1 MGNKLYKPK
10 NKRKKENLKM
20 IDKLEIGGVTIAAIA
35 LLGWSG
41 YSIANTFIPQ
51 PETPVYEVNVD
62 SVSNY
67 MDNLDAEV
75 KEVEATPTPTP
86 TPTATPEPTSTPAPT
101 KEPTKT
107 PAPTKMPKKKVKKEE
122 KKAEPTPAEAAATPA
137 AAETP
142 AAETPAPETPAAA
155 TPAAETPAPETPVAE
170 TPAPA
175 AEAAQAA
182 TYITNDTVYFR
193 TNPDK
198 SSTAIG
204 MIGKN
209 VQLTVLEDQA
219 SHSGWYK
226 ILRNGTEGYVSA
238 DFVTTK

>member
-20 IDKLEIGGVTIAAIA
+20 IDRLEIGGVTIAAIA

-62 SVSNY
+62 SVSDY
-67 MDNLDAEV
+67 MDNLDS
-75 KEVEATPTPTP
+75 EVEEAEATP
-86 TPTATPEPTSTPAPT
+86 TPTATPEPTSTPVPT

-137 AAETP
+137 AETPAPETP
-142 AAETPAPETPAAA
+142 AAETPAPETPA
-155 TPAAETPAPETPVAE
+155 PET
-170 TPAPA
+170 PA
-175 AEAAQAA
+175 AEAAPAA
-182 TYITNDTVYFR
+182 TYVTNDTVNFR

-198 SSTAIG
+198 SSTVIG
-204 MIGKN
+204 MIGKD
-209 VQLTVLEDQA
+209 VQLTVLEDQT
-219 SHSGWYK
+219 SHPGWYK
-226 ILRNGTEGYVSA
+226 ISRNGSEGYVSA

>member
-75 KEVEATPTPTP
+75 KEAEATPTPTP

-155 TPAAETPAPETPVAE
+155 TPAAETPAPETPAAE

-175 AEAAQAA
+175 A
-182 TYITNDTVYFR
+182 TYATNDTVNFR
-193 TNPDK
+193 TSPDK
-198 SSTAIG
+198 SSTVIG
-204 MIGKN
+204 MIGKD
-209 VQLTVLEDQA
+209 VQLTVLEDQT
-219 SHSGWYK
+219 SHPGWYK
-226 ILRNGTEGYVSA
+226 ISRNGTDGYVSA

>member
-20 IDKLEIGGVTIAAIA
+20 IDRLEIGGVTIAAIA

-62 SVSNY
+62 SVSDY
-67 MDNLDAEV
+67 MDNLDS
-75 KEVEATPTPTP
+75 EVEEAEATP
-86 TPTATPEPTSTPAPT
+86 TPTATPEPTSTPVPT

-137 AAETP
+137 AEAPAAETPAPETP
-142 AAETPAPETPAAA
+142 AAETPAPETPAV
-155 TPAAETPAPETPVAE
+155 ETPAPT
-170 TPAPA
+170 
-175 AEAAQAA
+175 AEAAPVA
-182 TYITNDTVYFR
+182 TYVTNDTVNFR
-193 TNPDK
+193 TSPDK

-204 MIGKN
+204 MIGKD
-209 VQLTVLEDQA
+209 VPLTVLEDQT
-219 SHSGWYK
+219 SHPGWYK
-226 ILRNGTEGYVSA
+226 ISRNGSEGYVSA

>member
-20 IDKLEIGGVTIAAIA
+20 IDRLEIGGVTIAAIA

-62 SVSNY
+62 SVSDY
-67 MDNLDAEV
+67 MDNLDS
-75 KEVEATPTPTP
+75 EVEEAEATP
-86 TPTATPEPTSTPAPT
+86 TPTATPEPTSTPVPT

-137 AAETP
+137 AEAPAAETPAPETP
-142 AAETPAPETPAAA
+142 AAETPAPETPAV
-155 TPAAETPAPETPVAE
+155 ETPAPTAE
-170 TPAPA
+170 AAPA
-175 AEAAQAA
+175 A
-182 TYITNDTVYFR
+182 TYVTNDTVNFR
-193 TNPDK
+193 TSPDK

-204 MIGKN
+204 MIGKD
-209 VQLTVLEDQA
+209 VPLTVLEDQT
-219 SHSGWYK
+219 SHPGWYK
-226 ILRNGTEGYVSA
+226 ISRNGSEGYVSA

>member
-20 IDKLEIGGVTIAAIA
+20 IDRLEISGVTIAAIA

-86 TPTATPEPTSTPAPT
+86 TPTVTPEPTSTQAPT

-155 TPAAETPAPETPVAE
+155 TPAAETPAPETPAAE

-175 AEAAQAA
+175 A
-182 TYITNDTVYFR
+182 TYATNDTVNFR
-193 TNPDK
+193 TSPDK
-198 SSTAIG
+198 SSTVIG
-204 MIGKN
+204 MIGKD
-209 VQLTVLEDQA
+209 VQLTVLEDQT
-219 SHSGWYK
+219 SHPGWYK
-226 ILRNGTEGYVSA
+226 ISRNGTDGYVSA

>member
-51 PETPVYEVNVD
+51 PETPVHEVNVD
-62 SVSNY
+62 SVSDY
-67 MDNLDAEV
+67 MDNLDSEV
-75 KEVEATPTPTP
+75 KEAEATPTPTP
-86 TPTATPEPTSTPAPT
+86 TPTATPEPTSTPVPT

-122 KKAEPTPAEAAATPA
+122 KKAEPTPAAATPA
-137 AAETP
+137 ADTPETP
-142 AAETPAPETPAAA
+142 VTETPAAA
-155 TPAAETPAPETPVAE
+155 TPAAETPAPETPAAE

-175 AEAAQAA
+175 A
-182 TYITNDTVYFR
+182 TYVTNDTVNFR
-193 TNPDK
+193 KSPDK

-204 MIGKN
+204 MIGKD
-209 VQLTVLEDQA
+209 VQLTVLEDQT
-219 SHSGWYK
+219 SHPGWYK
-226 ILRNGTEGYVSA
+226 ISRNGTEGYVSA

>member
-51 PETPVYEVNVD
+51 PETPVHEVNID
-62 SVSNY
+62 SVSDY
-67 MDNLDAEV
+67 MDNLDSEV
-75 KEVEATPTPTP
+75 KEAEATPTPTP
-86 TPTATPEPTSTPAPT
+86 TPTATPEPTSTPVPT

-107 PAPTKMPKKKVKKEE
+107 PEPTKMPKKKVKKEE
-122 KKAEPTPAEAAATPA
+122 KKAEPTPAAATPA
-137 AAETP
+137 AETPETPVTETP
-142 AAETPAPETPAAA
+142 AAETPAP
-155 TPAAETPAPETPVAE
+155 
-170 TPAPA
+170 
-175 AEAAQAA
+175 AA
-182 TYITNDTVYFR
+182 TYVTNDTVNFR
-193 TNPDK
+193 KSPDK

-204 MIGKN
+204 MIGKD
-209 VQLTVLEDQA
+209 VQLTVLEDQT
-219 SHSGWYK
+219 SHPGWYK
-226 ILRNGTEGYVSA
+226 ISRNGTEGYVSA

>member
-20 IDKLEIGGVTIAAIA
+20 IDKLEISGVTIAAIA

-51 PETPVYEVNVD
+51 PETPVYEVDVD
-62 SVSNY
+62 SVSDY

-75 KEVEATPTPTP
+75 EEAEATP

-122 KKAEPTPAEAAATPA
+122 KKAEPTPAEAAAETPA
-137 AAETP
+137 AETPAQETPAAETP
-142 AAETPAPETPAAA
+142 AAETPAPETPAA
-155 TPAAETPAPETPVAE
+155 E

-175 AEAAQAA
+175 A
-182 TYITNDTVYFR
+182 TYATNDTVNFR
-193 TNPDK
+193 TSPDK
-198 SSTAIG
+198 SSTVIG
-204 MIGKN
+204 MIGKD
-209 VQLTVLEDQA
+209 VQLTVLEDQT
-219 SHSGWYK
+219 SHPGWYK
-226 ILRNGTEGYVSA
+226 ISRNGTEGYVSA

>member
-35 LLGWSG
+35 LFGWSG

-62 SVSNY
+62 SVSDY

-75 KEVEATPTPTP
+75 EEAEATP
-86 TPTATPEPTSTPAPT
+86 TPTATPEPTSTPAPA

-122 KKAEPTPAEAAATPA
+122 KKAEPTPAEAATPAAATPA
-137 AAETP
+137 AETP
-142 AAETPAPETPAAA
+142 ETPAPETPAAA
-155 TPAAETPAPETPVAE
+155 TPAAETPAPETPAAE
-170 TPAPA
+170 VPAPA
-175 AEAAQAA
+175 A
-182 TYITNDTVYFR
+182 TYATNDTVNFR
-193 TNPDK
+193 TSPDK
-198 SSTAIG
+198 SSTVIG
-204 MIGKN
+204 MIGKD
-209 VQLTVLEDQA
+209 VQLTVLEDQT
-219 SHSGWYK
+219 SHPGWYK
-226 ILRNGTEGYVSA
+226 ISRNGTEGYVSA

>member
-51 PETPVYEVNVD
+51 PETPVHEVNVD
-62 SVSNY
+62 SVSDY
-67 MDNLDAEV
+67 MDNLDSEV
-75 KEVEATPTPTP
+75 KEAEATPTPTP
-86 TPTATPEPTSTPAPT
+86 TPTATPEPTSTPVPT

-122 KKAEPTPAEAAATPA
+122 KKAEPTPAAATPA
-137 AAETP
+137 ADTPETPVTETPAATTP
-142 AAETPAPETPAAA
+142 AAETPAPETPA
-155 TPAAETPAPETPVAE
+155 VE

-175 AEAAQAA
+175 A
-182 TYITNDTVYFR
+182 TYVTNDTVNFR
-193 TNPDK
+193 KSPDK

-204 MIGKN
+204 MIGKD
-209 VQLTVLEDQA
+209 VQLTVLEDQT
-219 SHSGWYK
+219 SHPGWYK
-226 ILRNGTEGYVSA
+226 ISRNGTEGYVSA

>member
-20 IDKLEIGGVTIAAIA
+20 IDKLEISGVTIAAIA

-62 SVSNY
+62 SVSDY

-75 KEVEATPTPTP
+75 EEAEATP

-122 KKAEPTPAEAAATPA
+122 KKAEPTPAAATPA
-137 AAETP
+137 AETPAAETP
-142 AAETPAPETPAAA
+142 AAETPAPETPAAE
-155 TPAAETPAPETPVAE
+155 TPAAETPAPETPAAE

-175 AEAAQAA
+175 A
-182 TYITNDTVYFR
+182 TYATNDTVNFR
-193 TNPDK
+193 TSPDK
-198 SSTAIG
+198 SSTVIG
-204 MIGKN
+204 MIGKD
-209 VQLTVLEDQA
+209 VQLTVLEDQT
-219 SHSGWYK
+219 SHPGWYK
-226 ILRNGTEGYVSA
+226 ISRNGTEGYVSA

>member
-75 KEVEATPTPTP
+75 KEVEATPTPTL

-142 AAETPAPETPAAA
+142 AAETPAPETPAAE
-155 TPAAETPAPETPVAE
+155 TPAAETPAPETPAAE

-175 AEAAQAA
+175 A
-182 TYITNDTVYFR
+182 TYATNDTVNFR
-193 TNPDK
+193 TSPDK
-198 SSTAIG
+198 SSTVIG
-204 MIGKN
+204 MIGKD
-209 VQLTVLEDQA
+209 VQLTVLEDQT
-219 SHSGWYK
+219 SHPGWYK
-226 ILRNGTEGYVSA
+226 ISRNGTEGYVSA

>member
-75 KEVEATPTPTP
+75 KEAEATPTPTP

-122 KKAEPTPAEAAATPA
+122 KKAEPTPAEAAA
-137 AAETP
+137 AETP
-142 AAETPAPETPAAA
+142 AAETPAPETPAAEA
-155 TPAAETPAPETPVAE
+155 PAAETPAPETPAAE
-170 TPAPA
+170 APAPA
-175 AEAAQAA
+175 A
-182 TYITNDTVYFR
+182 TYATNDTVNFR
-193 TNPDK
+193 TSPDK
-198 SSTAIG
+198 SSTVIG
-204 MIGKN
+204 MIGKD
-209 VQLTVLEDQA
+209 VQLTVLEDQT
-219 SHSGWYK
+219 SHPGWYK
-226 ILRNGTEGYVSA
+226 ISRNGTEGYVSA

>member
-20 IDKLEIGGVTIAAIA
+20 IDKLEISGVTIAAIA

-62 SVSNY
+62 SVSDY
-67 MDNLDAEV
+67 MNNLDAEV
-75 KEVEATPTPTP
+75 EEAAATP

-137 AAETP
+137 AETP
-142 AAETPAPETPAAA
+142 AAETPSPETPAAA
-155 TPAAETPAPETPVAE
+155 TPAAETPAPETPAAE
-170 TPAPA
+170 SPAPA
-175 AEAAQAA
+175 A
-182 TYITNDTVYFR
+182 TYATNDTVNFR
-193 TNPDK
+193 TSPDK
-198 SSTAIG
+198 ASTVIG
-204 MIGKN
+204 MIGKD
-209 VQLTVLEDQA
+209 VQLTVLEDQT
-219 SHSGWYK
+219 SHPGWYK
-226 ILRNGTEGYVSA
+226 ISRNGTEGYVSA

>member
-20 IDKLEIGGVTIAAIA
+20 IDKLEISGVTIAAIA

-62 SVSNY
+62 SVSDY

-75 KEVEATPTPTP
+75 EEAEATP

-137 AAETP
+137 AETPAAETPETPAPETPAAETP
-142 AAETPAPETPAAA
+142 AAETPAPETPAA
-155 TPAAETPAPETPVAE
+155 E
-170 TPAPA
+170 APA
-175 AEAAQAA
+175 TAA
-182 TYITNDTVYFR
+182 TYVTNDTVNFR

-198 SSTAIG
+198 SSTVIG
-204 MIGKN
+204 MIGKD
-209 VQLTVLEDQA
+209 VQLTVLEDQT
-219 SHSGWYK
+219 SHPGWYK
-226 ILRNGTEGYVSA
+226 ISRNGSEGYVSA

>member
-62 SVSNY
+62 SVSDY
-67 MDNLDAEV
+67 MDNLDSEV
-75 KEVEATPTPTP
+75 KETEATPTPTP
-86 TPTATPEPTSTPAPT
+86 TPTATPESTSTPVPT

-122 KKAEPTPAEAAATPA
+122 KKAEPTPAAAATPA
-137 AAETP
+137 AETAAKTPAVETTAPETPAAATPETETPAPETP
-142 AAETPAPETPAAA
+142 AAETPAP
-155 TPAAETPAPETPVAE
+155 
-170 TPAPA
+170 
-175 AEAAQAA
+175 AA
-182 TYITNDTVYFR
+182 TYVTNDTVNFR
-193 TNPDK
+193 KSPDK

-204 MIGKN
+204 MIGKD
-209 VQLTVLEDQA
+209 VQLTVLEDQTA
-219 SHSGWYK
+219 HPGWYK
-226 ILRNGTEGYVSA
+226 ISRNGTEGYVSA

>member
-20 IDKLEIGGVTIAAIA
+20 IDRLEIGGVTIAAIA

-62 SVSNY
+62 SVSDY
-67 MDNLDAEV
+67 MDNLDSEV
-75 KEVEATPTPTP
+75 EEAEATPTPTV
-86 TPTATPEPTSTPAPT
+86 TPTATPAPTNTPVPT

-122 KKAEPTPAEAAATPA
+122 KKAEPTPAETATTP

-142 AAETPAPETPAAA
+142 AAETPAAK
-155 TPAAETPAPETPVAE
+155 TPAPETPAVE
-170 TPAPA
+170 TPAPT
-175 AEAAQAA
+175 AEAAPAA
-182 TYITNDTVYFR
+182 TYVTNDTVNFR
-193 TNPDK
+193 TSPDK

-204 MIGKN
+204 MIGKD
-209 VQLTVLEDQA
+209 VPLTVLEDQI
-219 SHSGWYK
+219 SHPGWYK
-226 ILRNGTEGYVSA
+226 ISRNGSEGYVSA

>member
-20 IDKLEIGGVTIAAIA
+20 IDRLEISGVTIAAIA

-62 SVSNY
+62 SVSDY
-67 MDNLDAEV
+67 MDNLDSEV
-75 KEVEATPTPTP
+75 EEAEATPTPTT
-86 TPTATPEPTSTPAPT
+86 TPAPTSTPVPT

-122 KKAEPTPAEAAATPA
+122 KKAEPTPAEAATPAAATPA
-137 AAETP
+137 AETP
-142 AAETPAPETPAAA
+142 ETPAPETPAAA
-155 TPAAETPAPETPVAE
+155 TPAAETPAPEIPAAE
-170 TPAPA
+170 APAPA
-175 AEAAQAA
+175 A
-182 TYITNDTVYFR
+182 TYATNDTVNFR
-193 TNPDK
+193 TSPNK
-198 SSTAIG
+198 SATAIG
-204 MIGKN
+204 MIGKD
-209 VQLTVLEDQA
+209 VQLTVLEDQT
-219 SHSGWYK
+219 SHPGWYK
-226 ILRNGTEGYVSA
+226 ISRNGTEGYVSA

>member
-67 MDNLDAEV
+67 MDNLDSEV
-75 KEVEATPTPTP
+75 KEAEATPTPTP
-86 TPTATPEPTSTPAPT
+86 TPTATPESTSTPVPT

-122 KKAEPTPAEAAATPA
+122 KKAEPTPAAATPA
-137 AAETP
+137 ADTPETPVTETPAATTP
-142 AAETPAPETPAAA
+142 AAETPAPETPAA
-155 TPAAETPAPETPVAE
+155 E

-175 AEAAQAA
+175 A
-182 TYITNDTVYFR
+182 TYVTNDTVNFR
-193 TNPDK
+193 KSPDK

-204 MIGKN
+204 MIGKD
-209 VQLTVLEDQA
+209 VQLTVLEDQT
-219 SHSGWYK
+219 SHPGWYK
-226 ILRNGTEGYVSA
+226 ISRNGTEGYVSA

>member
-20 IDKLEIGGVTIAAIA
+20 IDRLEIGGVTIAAIA

-41 YSIANTFIPQ
+41 YSVANTFIPQ

-62 SVSNY
+62 SVSDY

-75 KEVEATPTPTP
+75 EEAEATP
-86 TPTATPEPTSTPAPT
+86 TPTATPEPTSTPVPT

-137 AAETP
+137 AETP
-142 AAETPAPETPAAA
+142 AAETPAPEAPAAE
-155 TPAAETPAPETPVAE
+155 TPAAETPASE
-170 TPAPA
+170 TPAPETPA
-175 AEAAQAA
+175 TEAAPAA
-182 TYITNDTVYFR
+182 TYVTNDTVNFR

-198 SSTAIG
+198 SSTVIG
-204 MIGKN
+204 MIGKD
-209 VQLTVLEDQA
+209 VQLTVLEDQT
-219 SHSGWYK
+219 SHPGWYK
-226 ILRNGTEGYVSA
+226 ISRNGSEGYVSA

>member
-20 IDKLEIGGVTIAAIA
+20 IDKLEISGVTIAAIA
-35 LLGWSG
+35 LFGWSG

-51 PETPVYEVNVD
+51 PEAPVYEVNVD
-62 SVSNY
+62 SVSDY

-75 KEVEATPTPTP
+75 EEAEATP

-137 AAETP
+137 AATP
-142 AAETPAPETPAAA
+142 AE
-155 TPAAETPAPETPVAE
+155 
-170 TPAPA
+170 
-175 AEAAQAA
+175 
-182 TYITNDTVYFR
+182 
-193 TNPDK
+193 
-198 SSTAIG
+198 
-204 MIGKN
+204 
-209 VQLTVLEDQA
+209 
-219 SHSGWYK
+219 
-226 ILRNGTEGYVSA
+226 SA
-238 DFVTTK
+238 R

>member
-35 LLGWSG
+35 LFGWSG

-62 SVSNY
+62 SVSDY

-75 KEVEATPTPTP
+75 EEAEATP

-122 KKAEPTPAEAAATPA
+122 KKAEPTPAETATPA
-137 AAETP
+137 AETPASETPETPAPETPAAETP
-142 AAETPAPETPAAA
+142 AAETPAPETPAA
-155 TPAAETPAPETPVAE
+155 E

-175 AEAAQAA
+175 A
-182 TYITNDTVYFR
+182 TYATNDTVNFR
-193 TNPDK
+193 TSPDK
-198 SSTAIG
+198 SATVIG
-204 MIGKN
+204 MIGKD
-209 VQLTVLEDQA
+209 VQLTVLEDQT
-219 SHSGWYK
+219 SHPGWYK
-226 ILRNGTEGYVSA
+226 ISRNGTEGYVSA

>member
-35 LLGWSG
+35 LFGWSG

-51 PETPVYEVNVD
+51 PETPVHEVNVD
-62 SVSNY
+62 SVSDY
-67 MDNLDAEV
+67 MDNLDSEV
-75 KEVEATPTPTP
+75 KEAEATPTPTP
-86 TPTATPEPTSTPAPT
+86 TPTATPEPTSTPVPT

-122 KKAEPTPAEAAATPA
+122 KKAEPTPAAATPA
-137 AAETP
+137 ADTPETPVTETPAATTP
-142 AAETPAPETPAAA
+142 AAETPAPETPA
-155 TPAAETPAPETPVAE
+155 VE

-175 AEAAQAA
+175 A
-182 TYITNDTVYFR
+182 TYVTNDTVNFR
-193 TNPDK
+193 KSPDK

-204 MIGKN
+204 MIGKD
-209 VQLTVLEDQA
+209 VQLTVLEDQT
-219 SHSGWYK
+219 SHPGWYK
-226 ILRNGTEGYVSA
+226 ISRNGTEGYVSA

>member
-137 AAETP
+137 AATP
-142 AAETPAPETPAAA
+142 AAETPETPAPETPAAA
-155 TPAAETPAPETPVAE
+155 TPAAETPAPETPTAE
-170 TPAPA
+170 TPAPT
-175 AEAAQAA
+175 A
-182 TYITNDTVYFR
+182 TYATNDTVNFR
-193 TNPDK
+193 TSPDK
-198 SSTAIG
+198 SSTVIG
-204 MIGKN
+204 MIGKD
-209 VQLTVLEDQA
+209 VQLTVLEDQT
-219 SHSGWYK
+219 SHPGWYK
-226 ILRNGTEGYVSA
+226 ISRNGTEGYVSA

>member
-20 IDKLEIGGVTIAAIA
+20 IDRLEISGVTIAAIA

-62 SVSNY
+62 SVSDY
-67 MDNLDAEV
+67 MDNLDSEV
-75 KEVEATPTPTP
+75 EEAEATPTPT
-86 TPTATPEPTSTPAPT
+86 STPVPT

-122 KKAEPTPAEAAATPA
+122 KKAEPTLAEAATTPA
-137 AAETP
+137 AETPATETPAPETPAAETP
-142 AAETPAPETPAAA
+142 AAETPAPETPAA
-155 TPAAETPAPETPVAE
+155 ETPAT
-170 TPAPA
+170 
-175 AEAAQAA
+175 AA
-182 TYITNDTVYFR
+182 TYVTNDTVNFR

-204 MIGKN
+204 MIGKD
-209 VQLTVLEDQA
+209 VQLTVLEDQT
-219 SHSGWYK
+219 SHPGWYK
-226 ILRNGTEGYVSA
+226 ISRNGSEGYVSA

>member
-20 IDKLEIGGVTIAAIA
+20 IDRLEIGGVTIAAIA

-41 YSIANTFIPQ
+41 YSITNTFIPQ

-62 SVSNY
+62 SVSDY

-75 KEVEATPTPTP
+75 DEAEATPTPTV
-86 TPTATPEPTSTPAPT
+86 TPTATPAPTNTPVPT

-137 AAETP
+137 AEAP
-142 AAETPAPETPAAA
+142 AAETPAPETPAAE
-155 TPAAETPAPETPVAE
+155 TPAAETPAPE
-170 TPAPA
+170 APA
-175 AEAAQAA
+175 AETSAPTA
-182 TYITNDTVYFR
+182 TYVTNDTIYFR
-193 TNPDK
+193 TSPDK

-204 MIGKN
+204 MIGKD
-209 VQLTVLEDQA
+209 VPLTVLEDQT
-219 SHSGWYK
+219 SHPGWYK
-226 ILRNGTEGYVSA
+226 ISRNGSEGYVSA

>member
-35 LLGWSG
+35 LFGWSG

-62 SVSNY
+62 SVSDY
-67 MDNLDAEV
+67 MNNLDAEV
-75 KEVEATPTPTP
+75 EEAEATP

-122 KKAEPTPAEAAATPA
+122 KKAEPTPAEAATPAAATPA
-137 AAETP
+137 AETP
-142 AAETPAPETPAAA
+142 ETPAPETPAAA
-155 TPAAETPAPETPVAE
+155 TPAAEPPAPETPAAE
-170 TPAPA
+170 APAPA
-175 AEAAQAA
+175 A
-182 TYITNDTVYFR
+182 TYATNDTVNFR
-193 TNPDK
+193 TSPDK
-198 SSTAIG
+198 SSTVIG
-204 MIGKN
+204 MIGKD
-209 VQLTVLEDQA
+209 VQLTVLEDQT
-219 SHSGWYK
+219 SHPGWYK
-226 ILRNGTEGYVSA
+226 ISRNGTEGYVSA

>member
-20 IDKLEIGGVTIAAIA
+20 IDKLEISGVTIAAIA

-62 SVSNY
+62 SVSDY

-75 KEVEATPTPTP
+75 EEAEATT

-137 AAETP
+137 AETPAAETPETPAPETPAAETP
-142 AAETPAPETPAAA
+142 AAETPAPETPAAEA
-155 TPAAETPAPETPVAE
+155 
-170 TPAPA
+170 PAPA
-175 AEAAQAA
+175 A
-182 TYITNDTVYFR
+182 TYTTNDTVNFR
-193 TNPDK
+193 TSPNK
-198 SSTAIG
+198 SATAIG
-204 MIGKN
+204 MIGKD
-209 VQLTVLEDQA
+209 VQLTVLEDQT
-219 SHSGWYK
+219 SHPGWYK
-226 ILRNGTEGYVSA
+226 ISRNGTEGYVSA

>member
-20 IDKLEIGGVTIAAIA
+20 IDRLEIGGVTIAAIA

-62 SVSNY
+62 SVSDY
-67 MDNLDAEV
+67 MDNLDS
-75 KEVEATPTPTP
+75 EVEEAEATP
-86 TPTATPEPTSTPAPT
+86 TPTATPAPTNTPVPT

-137 AAETP
+137 AEAP
-142 AAETPAPETPAAA
+142 AAETPAPETPAEE
-155 TPAAETPAPETPVAE
+155 TPAAETPASE
-170 TPAPA
+170 TPAPETPA
-175 AEAAQAA
+175 TEAAPAA
-182 TYITNDTVYFR
+182 TYVTNDTVNFR

-198 SSTAIG
+198 SSTVIG
-204 MIGKN
+204 MIGKD
-209 VQLTVLEDQA
+209 VQLTVLEDQT
-219 SHSGWYK
+219 SHPGWYK
-226 ILRNGTEGYVSA
+226 ISRNGSEGYVSA

>member
-62 SVSNY
+62 SVSDY

-75 KEVEATPTPTP
+75 EEAEATP

-122 KKAEPTPAEAAATPA
+122 KKAKPTPAEAAATPA
-137 AAETP
+137 AETPETPAPETP
-142 AAETPAPETPAAA
+142 AAETPAPETPAA
-155 TPAAETPAPETPVAE
+155 E

-175 AEAAQAA
+175 A
-182 TYITNDTVYFR
+182 TYTTNDTVNFR
-193 TNPDK
+193 TSPNK
-198 SSTAIG
+198 SATAIG
-204 MIGKN
+204 MIGKD
-209 VQLTVLEDQA
+209 VQLTVLEDQT
-219 SHSGWYK
+219 SHPGWYK
-226 ILRNGTEGYVSA
+226 ISRNGSEGYVSA

>member
-20 IDKLEIGGVTIAAIA
+20 IDKLEISGVTIAAIA

-62 SVSNY
+62 SVSDY

-75 KEVEATPTPTP
+75 EEAEATP

-122 KKAEPTPAEAAATPA
+122 KKAEPTPAEAAAETP

-142 AAETPAPETPAAA
+142 ETPAPETPAAA
-155 TPAAETPAPETPVAE
+155 TPAAETPAPETPAAE

-175 AEAAQAA
+175 A
-182 TYITNDTVYFR
+182 TYATNDTVNFR
-193 TNPDK
+193 TSPDK
-198 SSTAIG
+198 SSTVIG
-204 MIGKN
+204 MIGKD
-209 VQLTVLEDQA
+209 VQLTVLEDQT
-219 SHSGWYK
+219 SHPGWYK
-226 ILRNGTEGYVSA
+226 ISRNGTEGYVSA

>member
-20 IDKLEIGGVTIAAIA
+20 IDRLEIGGVTIAAIA

-62 SVSNY
+62 SVSDY
-67 MDNLDAEV
+67 MDNLNS
-75 KEVEATPTPTP
+75 EVEEAEATP
-86 TPTATPEPTSTPAPT
+86 TPTATPEPTSTPVPT

-137 AAETP
+137 AETPAQETPAAETP
-142 AAETPAPETPAAA
+142 AAETPAPETPAAEA
-155 TPAAETPAPETPVAE
+155 
-170 TPAPA
+170 APA
-175 AEAAQAA
+175 A
-182 TYITNDTVYFR
+182 TYVTNDTVNFR

-198 SSTAIG
+198 SSTVIG
-204 MIGKN
+204 MIGKD
-209 VQLTVLEDQA
+209 VQLTVLEDQT
-219 SHSGWYK
+219 SHPGWYK
-226 ILRNGTEGYVSA
+226 ISRNGSEGYVSA

>member
-20 IDKLEIGGVTIAAIA
+20 IDKLEISGVTIAAIA
-35 LLGWSG
+35 LFGWSG

-51 PETPVYEVNVD
+51 PEAPVYEVNVD
-62 SVSNY
+62 SVSDY

-75 KEVEATPTPTP
+75 EEAEATP

-137 AAETP
+137 TETP
-142 AAETPAPETPAAA
+142 ETPAPETPAAA
-155 TPAAETPAPETPVAE
+155 TPAAETPAPETPTAE
-170 TPAPA
+170 TPAPT
-175 AEAAQAA
+175 A
-182 TYITNDTVYFR
+182 TYATNDTVNFR
-193 TNPDK
+193 TSPDK
-198 SSTAIG
+198 SSTVIG
-204 MIGKN
+204 MIGKD
-209 VQLTVLEDQA
+209 VQLTVLEDQT
-219 SHSGWYK
+219 SHPGWYK
-226 ILRNGTEGYVSA
+226 ISRNGTEGYVSA

>member
-20 IDKLEIGGVTIAAIA
+20 IDKLEISGVTIAAIA

-62 SVSNY
+62 SVSDY

-75 KEVEATPTPTP
+75 EEAAATP

-137 AAETP
+137 AETP
-142 AAETPAPETPAAA
+142 AAETPETPAPETPAAA
-155 TPAAETPAPETPVAE
+155 TPAAETPAPETPAAE

-175 AEAAQAA
+175 A
-182 TYITNDTVYFR
+182 TYATNDTVNFR
-193 TNPDK
+193 TSPDK
-198 SSTAIG
+198 ASTVIG
-204 MIGKN
+204 MIGKD
-209 VQLTVLEDQA
+209 VQLTVLEDQTL
-219 SHSGWYK
+219 HPGWYK
-226 ILRNGTEGYVSA
+226 ISRNGTEGYVSA

>member
-75 KEVEATPTPTP
+75 KEVEATPTPT
-86 TPTATPEPTSTPAPT
+86 ATPEPTSTPAPT

-155 TPAAETPAPETPVAE
+155 TPAAETPAPETPAAE

-175 AEAAQAA
+175 A
-182 TYITNDTVYFR
+182 TYATNDTVNFR
-193 TNPDK
+193 TSPDK
-198 SSTAIG
+198 SSTVIG
-204 MIGKN
+204 MIGKD
-209 VQLTVLEDQA
+209 VQLTVLEDQT
-219 SHSGWYK
+219 SHPGWYK
-226 ILRNGTEGYVSA
+226 ISRNGTDGYVSA

>member
-62 SVSNY
+62 SVSDY

-75 KEVEATPTPTP
+75 EEAEATP

-122 KKAEPTPAEAAATPA
+122 KKAEPTPAEAAA
-137 AAETP
+137 ETP
-142 AAETPAPETPAAA
+142 ASETPAAA

-175 AEAAQAA
+175 A
-182 TYITNDTVYFR
+182 TYATNDTVNFR
-193 TNPDK
+193 TSPDK
-198 SSTAIG
+198 SSTVIG
-204 MIGKN
+204 MIGKD
-209 VQLTVLEDQA
+209 VQLTVLEDQT
-219 SHSGWYK
+219 SHPGWYK
-226 ILRNGTEGYVSA
+226 ISRNGTEGYVSA

>member
-20 IDKLEIGGVTIAAIA
+20 IDKLEISGVTIAAIA

-62 SVSNY
+62 SVSDY

-75 KEVEATPTPTP
+75 EEAEATP

-122 KKAEPTPAEAAATPA
+122 KKAEPTPAEAAA
-137 AAETP
+137 ETP
-142 AAETPAPETPAAA
+142 AAETPASETPAAA
-155 TPAAETPAPETPVAE
+155 TPAAETHAPETPVAE

-175 AEAAQAA
+175 A
-182 TYITNDTVYFR
+182 TYATNDTVNFR
-193 TNPDK
+193 TSPDK
-198 SSTAIG
+198 SSTVIG
-204 MIGKN
+204 MIGKD
-209 VQLTVLEDQA
+209 VQLTVLEDQT
-219 SHSGWYK
+219 SHPGWYK
-226 ILRNGTEGYVSA
+226 ISRNGTEGYVSA

>member
-62 SVSNY
+62 SVSDY

-75 KEVEATPTPTP
+75 EEAEATPTP

-122 KKAEPTPAEAAATPA
+122 KKAEPTPAEAAAETP

-142 AAETPAPETPAAA
+142 ETPETPAPETPAAA
-155 TPAAETPAPETPVAE
+155 TPAAETPAPETPAAE
-170 TPAPA
+170 IPAPA
-175 AEAAQAA
+175 A
-182 TYITNDTVYFR
+182 TYATNDTVNFR
-193 TNPDK
+193 TSPDK
-198 SSTAIG
+198 SSTVIG
-204 MIGKN
+204 MIGKD
-209 VQLTVLEDQA
+209 VQLTVLEDQT
-219 SHSGWYK
+219 SHPGWYK
-226 ILRNGTEGYVSA
+226 ISRNGTEGYVSA

>member
-62 SVSNY
+62 SVSDY

-75 KEVEATPTPTP
+75 EEAEATP

-107 PAPTKMPKKKVKKEE
+107 PAPTKMPKKKGKKEE
-122 KKAEPTPAEAAATPA
+122 KKAEPTPAEAATPAAATPA
-137 AAETP
+137 AETP
-142 AAETPAPETPAAA
+142 ETPAPETPAAA
-155 TPAAETPAPETPVAE
+155 TPAAETPAPETPAAE

-175 AEAAQAA
+175 A
-182 TYITNDTVYFR
+182 TYATNDTVNFR
-193 TNPDK
+193 TSPDK
-198 SSTAIG
+198 SSTVIG
-204 MIGKN
+204 MIGKD
-209 VQLTVLEDQA
+209 VQLTVLEDQT
-219 SHSGWYK
+219 SHPGWYK
-226 ILRNGTEGYVSA
+226 ISRNGTEGYVSA